1 MSTQD
6 PERTINSNP
15 SHNPRW
21 AVADARNRSNDAFNA
36 CRDFFGSR
44 QHQRKIAAVQDI
56 VNGFFR
62 VKKGVYVNHRENRG
76 RPFTTVKV
84 DDPVFPNVG
93 RRKKNEQFYDPL
105 TALGVEIIRST
116 RTNSYILHVR

>member
-1 MSTQD
+1 MSNQA
-6 PERTINSNP
+6 PERIIESNP

-21 AVADARNRSNDAFNA
+21 AVADARERSNNAFEQNRS
-36 CRDFFGSR
+36 FFASR
-44 QHQRKIAAVQDI
+44 QHQAKIAAVQDI

-62 VKKGVYVNHRENRG
+62 VKKGVYVNHRDNRG

-84 DDPVFPNVG
+84 DDPVFPNVSQ
-93 RRKKNEQFYDPL
+93 RKKNESFYDPL
-105 TALGVEIIRST
+105 TALGVEILRSN